1 MELHHVHPH
10 LPQVERH
17 ELAANHAGRG
27 LLAHAEVG
35 VEAGEVGVAEAV
47 VILKGEK
54 LTEFREIWQIVH
66 KISVNISFKSV

>member
-1 MELHHVHPH
+1 MHPH
-10 LPQVERH
+10 LPQVECH

-47 VILKGEK
+47 IILKGGK
-54 LTEFREIWQIVH
+54 LTELREIRQIVH
-66 KISVNISFKSV
+66 EITVEFEL

>member
-35 VEAGEVGVAEAV
+35 VETGEVGVAEAV

-54 LTEFREIWQIVH
+54 LTEFREIRQIVH
-66 KISVNISFKSV
+66 KVPVDFEL

>member
-10 LPQVERH
+10 LPQVECH

-35 VEAGEVGVAEAV
+35 VEAGEVGVAETV
-47 VILKGEK
+47 IILKGGNWPSLEK
-54 LTEFREIWQIVH
+54 FGKYLIRYP
-66 KISVNISFKSV
+66 SNLSLKSV